1 MPCSQ
6 PKKFDTRKDLRVAIQ
21 KRVAIRAASSSN
33 TNPNPGLGYH
43 LVESCVIEDVHDRAT
58 RFGWYRLDRRQ
69 SLCVC
74 IYRECRAGTCSLL
87 VSSCYE
93 MLHRRRLERD
103 CRSTLSHKSRTA
115 KYVSGQL
122 LGPQCCMGALVQ
134 RVPLIV
140 MNEGYLHAFMLQ
152 YVAGLQAGLV
162 STRVRL
168 NNADC
173 KPSRSSAMRI
183 VASMNA

>member
-1 MPCSQ
+1 
-6 PKKFDTRKDLRVAIQ
+6 
-21 KRVAIRAASSSN
+21 
-33 TNPNPGLGYH
+33 
-43 LVESCVIEDVHDRAT
+43 
-58 RFGWYRLDRRQ
+58 
-69 SLCVC
+69 
-74 IYRECRAGTCSLL
+74 
-87 VSSCYE
+87 
-93 MLHRRRLERD
+93 
-103 CRSTLSHKSRTA
+103 
-115 KYVSGQL
+115 
-122 LGPQCCMGALVQ
+122 MGALVQ